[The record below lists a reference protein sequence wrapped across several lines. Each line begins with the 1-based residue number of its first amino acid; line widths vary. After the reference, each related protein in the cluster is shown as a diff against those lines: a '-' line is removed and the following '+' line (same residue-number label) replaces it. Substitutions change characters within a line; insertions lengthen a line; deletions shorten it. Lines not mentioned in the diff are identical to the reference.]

1 MTYKEIADMIAE
13 IGLPNAYYEFPDN
26 TEQNPPFVCFYFPES
41 DDFFA
46 DNQNYVGIRRL
57 FVELYADNKD
67 FTLESTVEHVL
78 TSHGLTFRKSE
89 EYITSERMLQTL
101 YETEVIING

>member
-13 IGLPNAYYEFPDN
+13 IGLPNAYYEFSDN

-67 FTLESTVEHVL
+67 FTLESTVENVL

>member
-67 FTLESTVEHVL
+67 FTLESTVESVL
-78 TSHGLTFRKSE
+78 SSHGLAFRTSE

>member
-57 FVELYADNKD
+57 YVELYADNKD
-67 FTLESTVEHVL
+67 FTLESTVEGVL
-78 TSHGLTFRKSE
+78 RSHGLTFRKSE
-89 EYITSERMLQTL
+89 SYITSERMLQTL
-101 YETEVIING
+101 YEMEVIING

>member
-67 FTLESTVEHVL
+67 FTLESTVESVL
-78 TSHGLTFRKSE
+78 SSHGFTFRKSE

-101 YETEVIING
+101 YEMEVIING